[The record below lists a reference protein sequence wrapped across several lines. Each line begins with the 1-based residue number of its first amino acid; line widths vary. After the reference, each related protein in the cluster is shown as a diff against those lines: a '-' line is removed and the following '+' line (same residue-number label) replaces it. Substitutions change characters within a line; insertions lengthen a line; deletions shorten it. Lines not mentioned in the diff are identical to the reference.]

1 MKNSTILLSLL
12 VAFVNTM
19 AQKTIPEKDLSL
31 HGKVQRVIYNEY
43 EGTTNEDQGNWV
55 STDSEYY
62 NAFGNYTLVISKN
75 SDSSFNYREEYEYDS
90 TGAFLMHYISYNY
103 KNEIDEEMFYE
114 YDEAGN
120 ELYNWQI
127 QYEDGDT
134 SGEFYHY
141 FYDDRKRVIECR
153 CNYEVK
159 TRYDQVIENINYRNT
174 FDTLG
179 NLIACYYYENG
190 RLRDS
195 INTQYDTLKRKVR
208 EQYSQNKSYVLYE
221 YGPTKKKI
229 TERYYDLNNK
239 FLSLNKF
246 YYDTKGNEYL
256 REQYDENNKLKQ
268 ARQRN
273 FTDYDRMGNAR
284 KIKFYTNGELKTIN
298 ILTIEYF

>member
-1 MKNSTILLSLL
+1 MG
-12 VAFVNTM
+12 
-19 AQKTIPEKDLSL
+19 QKLIPDKDLSL
-31 HGKVQRVIYNEY
+31 QGKVQRVIYHEY
-43 EGTTNEDQGNWV
+43 EGTSNEDQGNWI
-55 STDSEYY
+55 STDTEYY
-62 NAFGNYTLVISKN
+62 NAFGNYTLVISIN

-90 TGAFLMHYISYNY
+90 TGAFLMHYKSYNY
-103 KNEIDEEMFYE
+103 KDEIDEEMFYE

-120 ELYNWQI
+120 ELYNWQF

-134 SGEFYHY
+134 SGELYHY
-141 FYDDRKRVIECR
+141 FYNDRKRVIECR

-159 TRYDQVIENINYRNT
+159 TRYDQVIENTNYRNT
-174 FDTLG
+174 FDTLD

-190 RLRDS
+190 RIRDS
-195 INTQYDTLKRKVR
+195 INTQYDALKRKVR

-221 YGPTKKKI
+221 YDPTKKKI

-256 REQYDENNKLKQ
+256 REEYDENNKLKQ

-273 FTDYDRMGNAR
+273 LTDDDRMGNAR
-284 KIKFYTNGELKTIN
+284 KIKFYINGELKTIIN
-298 ILTIEYF
+298 LTIEYF